1 MLVYNYLIIW
11 LNLLQHTWPIEQAYL
26 NLYNSSMSLS
36 IIPFLPVSVKV
47 TLNCSCLYFEEW
59 GVFLGHGNKSA
70 CCFVLYYKS
79 NVYCTCFYCSLEQ
92 RFSFIGHIISDH
104 IWFSTPCLGTFFF
117 FFLKNFKLF
126 WFPIFWPWTIKVL
139 CVLNL
144 ISMFLS
150 IHLYM

>member
-1 MLVYNYLIIW
+1 MIKSFTTHMTYW
-11 LNLLQHTWPIEQAYL
+11 T
-26 NLYNSSMSLS
+26 S
-36 IIPFLPVSVKV
+36 ISKYIQFQYVIKHHSIFTCFSK
-47 TLNCSCLYFEEW
+47 SCLKLFMLIFW
-59 GVFLGHGNKSA
+59 RVGVFLGHGNKSA

-104 IWFSTPCLGTFFF
+104 IWFSTPCIGIF

-126 WFPIFWPWTIKVL
+126 WFPNFWPWTIKVL